1 MYRNDCYSTPA
12 DVGTTEPPSLPVLT
26 STPKDSGYAARPTD
40 QYSPR
45 DDDHLTISSRR

>member
-1 MYRNDCYSTPA
+1 MYRNDFYSAPA
-12 DVGTTEPPSLPVLT
+12 YADTTEHPSLPVLT